1 MKRGGLHHLH
11 KRKRNQEQELLNLE
25 QSPGKKKYILM
36 LDKLVLSLAV
46 IAPLFEIPQLFEIY
60 AKKAAENVSII
71 TWGFFALMAIPWF
84 IYGIVHKEKPII
96 ILYLLWFLIDSTIV
110 IGILMYS

>member
-1 MKRGGLHHLH
+1 MKGGLHHLY
-11 KRKRNQEQELLNLE
+11 KRKRLNQIPSKSKGVAL
-25 QSPGKKKYILM
+25 

-46 IAPLFEIPQLFEIY
+46 VAPFFELPQLFEIY
-60 AKKAAENVSII
+60 SNKAAENVSLI

-96 ILYLLWFLIDSTIV
+96 VLYLLWFLIDSIIV
-110 IGILMYS
+110 IGILIYS